1 MAKQSV
7 GHKIKL
13 RKTFNS
19 SGLNFIGVWF
29 IVVSIFCCFYP
40 LTANSLTSISQSY
53 KSEDDLSI
61 GSIVSIKANSSN
73 EVIAST
79 SNNVDAMIGVVIKD
93 GESILS
99 LTNKDAGTVQVATS
113 EIASVLVS
121 DINGEVKKGDQITAS
136 PIKGVGMK
144 ATNNIKVVGV
154 AQEDPIGDTV
164 EKYTNAEGVE
174 QTVKLGQVKI
184 LVNVSY
190 YYKEPEK
197 TLIPTSIQN
206 VANALA
212 GKTVEPLPII
222 IAGAIFIIT
231 MVVVVSIVYSMVR
244 SSIISVGRNPLS
256 QSAIYRDLIQLSALV
271 LVILFAGMIAIY
283 LILTRM

>member
-174 QTVKLGQVKI
+174 QTVRREFFETF
-184 LVNVSY
+184 LVDR
-190 YYKEPEK
+190 K
-197 TLIPTSIQN
+197 
-206 VANALA
+206 
-212 GKTVEPLPII
+212 GKP
-222 IAGAIFIIT
+222 
-231 MVVVVSIVYSMVR
+231 SR
-244 SSIISVGRNPLS
+244 
-256 QSAIYRDLIQLSALV
+256 
-271 LVILFAGMIAIY
+271 FA
-283 LILTRM
+283 RH

>member
-1 MAKQSV
+1 MAKQTA
-7 GHKIKL
+7 KL
-13 RKTFNS
+13 ILAK
-19 SGLNFIGVWF
+19 LNPFGVWLF
-29 IVVSIFCCFYP
+29 LVLVCCYLLSF
-40 LTANSLTSISQSY
+40 TTNALTSISQSY
-53 KSEDDLSI
+53 KSDDDLSI
-61 GSIVSIKANSSN
+61 GSIVSIKDNTSN
-73 EVIAST
+73 EVVASS
-79 SNNVDAMIGVVIKD
+79 SNNVDSMIGVVIKN

-99 LTNKDAGTVQVATS
+99 LENKGTGTVQVATS

-121 DINGEVKKGDQITAS
+121 DINGEIKKGDQITAS

-154 AQEDPIGDTV
+154 AQENPVGDTV

-174 QTVKLGQVKI
+174 QAVKLGQVRALI
-184 LVNVSY
+184 NVAY

-197 TLIPTSIQN
+197 TLIPSSIQN
-206 VANALA
+206 IANALA
-212 GKTVEPLPII
+212 GKTVETLPII

-256 QSAIYRDLIQLSALV
+256 QSAIYRDLIQLSAIV
-271 LVILFAGMIAIY
+271 LVILFAGTIAIY
-283 LILTRM
+283 LVLTRM